1 LFSIG
6 SDGKWCG
13 FFLLLVLAE
22 VGMQHLLVMRGIRV
36 VMLILTGLLVFR
48 SEETFLHRRH
58 SGPQEDR
65 SETHE
70 GQRGRH
76 NDRAVLHCLVN
87 SQDKTE
93 GHRTTD
99 DTCIGDE
106 DQVAESNAR
115 LVAEELTQLDDTN
128 RADESSSDANDQH
141 GNEQLPGPV

>member
-1 LFSIG
+1 
-6 SDGKWCG
+6 
-13 FFLLLVLAE
+13 
-22 VGMQHLLVMRGIRV
+22 M
-36 VMLILTGLLVFR
+36 
-48 SEETFLHRRH
+48 
-58 SGPQEDR
+58 
-65 SETHE
+65 
-70 GQRGRH
+70 
-76 NDRAVLHCLVN
+76 LHCLVN

-128 RADESSSDANDQH
+128 SADESSSDANDQH